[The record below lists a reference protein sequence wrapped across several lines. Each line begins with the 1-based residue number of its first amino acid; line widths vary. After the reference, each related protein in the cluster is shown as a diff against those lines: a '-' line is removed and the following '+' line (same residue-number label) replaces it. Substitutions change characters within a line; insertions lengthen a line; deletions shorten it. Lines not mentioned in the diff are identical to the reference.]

1 MLMKILLL
9 LISFSCFANLK
20 IIATTAN
27 LESLAKTIGGDKVEV
42 TGLCKGA
49 QDPHFLE
56 AKPSYIFKL
65 SKADLLISVGADL
78 EIGWLPLVIQGSRRP
93 SLRIGEKK
101 HLVSADAINLIEK
114 ITGGI
119 TRAQGDVHPAGNP
132 HFMISPI
139 ESVNVARVIAQKL
152 SLLDPS
158 NKVYYEKN
166 LNDYRDLINKKMIE
180 WKKEIGVGLKVV
192 TYHRTLSY
200 FYRDF
205 GITNVD
211 VLEPKPGV
219 PPSASHIIQLIKKM
233 KEKNVEKIIVENY
246 FNDAVALRIKKDI
259 PGVSIS
265 VVPVAVGG
273 REGINSLVELY
284 SFLVK
289 SMRN

>member
-1 MLMKILLL
+1 
-9 LISFSCFANLK
+9 
-20 IIATTAN
+20 
-27 LESLAKTIGGDKVEV
+27 
-42 TGLCKGA
+42 
-49 QDPHFLE
+49 
-56 AKPSYIFKL
+56 
-65 SKADLLISVGADL
+65 
-78 EIGWLPLVIQGSRRP
+78 
-93 SLRIGEKK
+93 
-101 HLVSADAINLIEK
+101 
-114 ITGGI
+114 
-119 TRAQGDVHPAGNP
+119 
-132 HFMISPI
+132 MISPI